1 MELRQG
7 FRPCRTQI
15 SRYLI
20 LRSHLVGITIL
31 IMAVHFCIKN
41 RVNEVS
47 IYLLSYNH
55 HLSKFC
61 PSGNLLSPL
70 PINFL
75 RLHLSPLDNPYF
87 VLDALQPYT
96 QRRLLRNLQSAEPIK
111 LDTFLLERFGCLG
124 DFETKH
130 LGTLLIATVV
140 EGELLFEA
148 VAFCGI
154 LVDSGVD
161 GLKSGLVRSEP
172 ET

>member
-1 MELRQG
+1 MPLHR
-7 FRPCRTQI
+7 
-15 SRYLI
+15 
-20 LRSHLVGITIL
+20 
-31 IMAVHFCIKN
+31 
-41 RVNEVS
+41 
-47 IYLLSYNH
+47 
-55 HLSKFC
+55 

-75 RLHLSPLDNPYF
+75 RLHLSPLDNPNF

-124 DFETKH
+124 DFETKQ

-140 EGELLFEA
+140 EGELLFED

-161 GLKSGLVRSEP
+161 GLKSGLVRFELESRRRRE
-172 ET
+172 EAVLLYL